1 MTVTSKEKEER
12 HVNALA
18 HSFIFWIALIMAL
31 ISLYIL
37 PTVIAI
43 VRGVEGLGW
52 IVVLNLLPTGVGW
65 LAALIAALGMP
76 RREPPPAPP
85 DWTR

>member
-52 IVVLNLLPTGVGW
+52 IVVLNLLPTGIGW
-65 LAALIAALGMP
+65 LAALIAALGLP
-76 RREPPPAPP
+76 RREPPLAPP
-85 DWTR
+85 DWTH